1 MVGGASKVGKGVLVG
16 CNVGSIVGVGN
27 GVSVG
32 FGVDVG
38 GSGVFVLVG
47 VAVGC
52 GKNVLQL
59 VKEIRVK
66 AAAMK
71 NIMRYLMRN
80 MKPPLRESYYLKW
93 VFQEKQANYDVS
105 IGLTDSVIVPNIS

>member
-1 MVGGASKVGKGVLVG
+1 
-16 CNVGSIVGVGN
+16 VGSIVGVGN